1 VLGLAGIAIPAVLP
15 PCGGLRRRAVSRR
28 VGEVRA
34 PSDALW
40 TAWINSRDWRAPD
53 LICAV
58 QIRSIGPETAI
69 PLHCA
74 QFAKETLCFTRIE
87 PAVHLR
93 VVLCLRA
100 LYALAP
106 EVFRF
111 HARRPEVVKVISE
124 FIFKVKTII
133 KTCIIPR
140 KFI

>member
-1 VLGLAGIAIPAVLP
+1 MKVLAVGFL
-15 PCGGLRRRAVSRR
+15 L
-28 VGEVRA
+28 
-34 PSDALW
+34 SDPDRISCSNPW
-40 TAWINSRDWRAPD
+40 ISDRTAWINSRDWRAPD

-58 QIRSIGPETAI
+58 RIRSIGPETAI
-69 PLHCA
+69 PLHRA

-106 EVFRF
+106 EFFRF

-140 KFI
+140 KFICCPNWSIPIPIIL